1 MTIAEVSK
9 EYDLTPDTLRYY
21 ERIGLICNVPRNKSG
36 IRNYDEKSC
45 KRIEFIKCMRNAGV
59 EIKILEKLK
68 IQPTLINPRYITGID
83 KELLEKLKENH
94 DIVITLEDWILDGGF
109 GEKIARFYGDTNIKV
124 KNYGIA
130 KEFYDRYDVNELLK
144 DNRLTKE
151 QIVEDLRNLENI

>member
-94 DIVITLEDWILDGGF
+94 NIVITLEDGILDGGF

>member
-1 MTIAEVSK
+1 
-9 EYDLTPDTLRYY
+9 
-21 ERIGLICNVPRNKSG
+21 
-36 IRNYDEKSC
+36 
-45 KRIEFIKCMRNAGV
+45 MRNAGV

-83 KELLEKLKENH
+83 KELLEKLKGNH
-94 DIVITLEDWILDGGF
+94 NIVITLEDGILDGGF